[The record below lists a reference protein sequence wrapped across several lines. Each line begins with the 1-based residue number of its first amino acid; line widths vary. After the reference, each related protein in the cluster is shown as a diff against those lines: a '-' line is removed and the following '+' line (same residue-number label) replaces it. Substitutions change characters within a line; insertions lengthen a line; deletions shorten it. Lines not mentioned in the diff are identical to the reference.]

1 MADIIKAFTLMVK
14 VFLTMAY
21 GVIVFTSLCNLIDE
35 FCVKGF
41 NLKTLLRVLLLCA
54 FAAVSIVG
62 VWLSWGIPIKIVI
75 TIGLL
80 TIGFVLL
87 FSVRKEL
94 IAYENENAKSDNPE
108 IISYMQNNYSKDK
121 MQLLARYLFILLLFC
136 LLIVGIWI
144 YL

>member
-1 MADIIKAFTLMVK
+1 MVK
-14 VFLTMAY
+14 VFLTMAC
-21 GVIVFTSLCNLIDE
+21 GLIVLTSTFNLIDE

-41 NLKTLLRVLLLCA
+41 NLKTLLRVLLLGA

-80 TIGFVLL
+80 TIGFVML

-94 IAYENENAKSDNPE
+94 IAYEKEHANSENPE

-121 MQLLARYLFILLLFC
+121 MRLLARYLFILLLFC
-136 LLIVGIWI
+136 LLIVGMWI
-144 YL
+144 LL

>member
-1 MADIIKAFTLMVK
+1 MEDIIKAFSLMVK
-14 VFLTMAY
+14 LFLTMAC
-21 GVIVFTSLCNLIDE
+21 GLIVLTSTFNLIDE

-41 NLKTLLRVLLLCA
+41 NLKTLLRVLLLGA

-80 TIGFVLL
+80 TIGFVML

-94 IAYENENAKSDNPE
+94 IAYEKEHANSENPE

-121 MQLLARYLFILLLFC
+121 MRLLARYVFILLLFC
-136 LLIVGIWI
+136 LLIVGMWI
-144 YL
+144 LL

>member
-1 MADIIKAFTLMVK
+1 MEDIIKAFSLMVK
-14 VFLTMAY
+14 VFLTMAC
-21 GVIVFTSLCNLIDE
+21 GLIVLTSTFNLIDE

-41 NLKTLLRVLLLCA
+41 NLKTLLRVLLLGA

-80 TIGFVLL
+80 TIGFVML

-94 IAYENENAKSDNPE
+94 IAYEKEHANSENPE

-121 MQLLARYLFILLLFC
+121 MRLLARYLFILLLFC
-136 LLIVGIWI
+136 LLIVGMWI
-144 YL
+144 LL

>member
-1 MADIIKAFTLMVK
+1 MEDIIKAFSLMVK
-14 VFLTMAY
+14 LFLTMAC
-21 GVIVFTSLCNLIDE
+21 GLIVLTSTFNLIDE

-41 NLKTLLRVLLLCA
+41 NLKTLLRVLLLGA

-80 TIGFVLL
+80 TIGFVML

-94 IAYENENAKSDNPE
+94 IAYEKEHANSENPE

-121 MQLLARYLFILLLFC
+121 MRLLARYLFILLLFC
-136 LLIVGIWI
+136 LLIVGMWI
-144 YL
+144 LL

>member
-1 MADIIKAFTLMVK
+1 MVK
-14 VFLTMAY
+14 VFLTMAC
-21 GVIVFTSLCNLIDE
+21 GLIVLTSTFNLIDE

-41 NLKTLLRVLLLCA
+41 NLKTLLRVLLLGA

-80 TIGFVLL
+80 TIGFVML

-94 IAYENENAKSDNPE
+94 IAYEKEHANSENPE

-121 MQLLARYLFILLLFC
+121 MRLLARYVFILLLFC
-136 LLIVGIWI
+136 LLIVGMWI
-144 YL
+144 LL